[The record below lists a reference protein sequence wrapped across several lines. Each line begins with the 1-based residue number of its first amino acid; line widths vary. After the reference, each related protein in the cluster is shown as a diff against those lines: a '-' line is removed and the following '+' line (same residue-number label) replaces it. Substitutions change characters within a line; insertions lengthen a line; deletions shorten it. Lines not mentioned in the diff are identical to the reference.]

1 MLPDKDELLCIF
13 TDLTLKHDT
22 ALSGGFRRGSGRHP
36 PSPLVLHDNSST
48 GWFDWSMPAWL
59 RLLVTKHS
67 LRFRAERFWFTL
79 CSLKYQCFASCIA
92 TVTRECFSINSKRR
106 SLNLI
111 KLCITS
117 EHGRQQVIA
126 ESAYTVES
134 SSHLAYIKVL
144 SLWWVASRQMASY
157 WVGKR
162 EIFRGWKSGG
172 GAGNNRIGTFSDS
185 VVKLGGWRGS
195 NIEIDSINFTR
206 RRIATI
212 DKFV

>member
-79 CSLKYQCFASCIA
+79 FSLKYQCFVYHRVSRLLPENA
-92 TVTRECFSINSKRR
+92 FPSIVNAGR
-106 SLNLI
+106 SI
-111 KLCITS
+111 
-117 EHGRQQVIA
+117 
-126 ESAYTVES
+126 
-134 SSHLAYIKVL
+134 
-144 SLWWVASRQMASY
+144 
-157 WVGKR
+157 
-162 EIFRGWKSGG
+162 
-172 GAGNNRIGTFSDS
+172 
-185 VVKLGGWRGS
+185 
-195 NIEIDSINFTR
+195 
-206 RRIATI
+206 
-212 DKFV
+212 